1 MKRQE
6 SQIEARDNEILRLG
20 DLYVGGQ
27 NLEKLNMKYQ
37 QETNEKV
44 TKKLSNQVDFLNK
57 ENHRMRTELDIYQG
71 DKSVADHLDQYRKE
85 LDETNFENQ
94 TLRKDLRELTGTLK
108 DFQQA
113 EFRLKQLDRLR
124 LEEEAARQ
132 EEMNQKQV
140 EYERQADEV

>member
-1 MKRQE
+1 
-6 SQIEARDNEILRLG
+6 
-20 DLYVGGQ
+20 
-27 NLEKLNMKYQ
+27 
-37 QETNEKV
+37 
-44 TKKLSNQVDFLNK
+44 
-57 ENHRMRTELDIYQG
+57 MRTELDIYQG